1 MTKKEKKELTEFI
14 DKYKQIETSI
24 DLMQKSIV
32 SLAEKRDNLFEELD
46 TMKNQEKAFMDKL
59 IKKYG
64 ESNVTPYKLM
74 KIYEE
79 GL

>member
-1 MTKKEKKELTEFI
+1 MTKKEKKELTSFV
-14 DKYKQIETSI
+14 DRYKQIETSI

-32 SLAEKRDNLFEELD
+32 SLADKRDNLFEELD

>member
-1 MTKKEKKELTEFI
+1 MTKKEKKELTNFV
-14 DKYKQIETSI
+14 DRYKQIETSI

-79 GL
+79 GI